1 MCYISVI
8 FIYIYICYV
17 YIYIFFF
24 IYFLFIYFLF
34 IYLFIYLYVLYICFV
49 FFCFFT
55 KPCLFKILLGRKP
68 SIWDTFVR
76 QQGTIYDN
84 STGDDA
90 CKSYE
95 FYQKDV
101 DLLKNLGVRRFIGS
115 KHSETN

>member
-24 IYFLFIYFLF
+24 IYFLFIF
-34 IYLFIYLYVLYICFV
+34 YLFIYVLYICFV